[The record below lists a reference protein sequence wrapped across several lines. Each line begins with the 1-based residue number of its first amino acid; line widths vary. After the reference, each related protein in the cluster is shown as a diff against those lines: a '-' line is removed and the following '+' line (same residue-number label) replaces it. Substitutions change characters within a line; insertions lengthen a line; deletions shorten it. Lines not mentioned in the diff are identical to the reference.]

1 MKNFVLIKTF
11 KALPN
16 LRPLIVSRN
25 LFASTY
31 LDSVNFQIQR
41 RKLRHHDKNA
51 EQSKMKI
58 MKLYERMGVEGL
70 YTESLQLL
78 IHCVDP
84 KRYDDMSLL
93 TQILIED
100 CKANVRKLE
109 ETRMLL
115 SLYFWLCYTQKDA
128 DNSKLVFDEVYKL
141 IDSYHTKNRYF
152 STLLETER
160 YQDIIEGYEKLEK
173 PSFDDMMFC
182 MAAFY
187 KIGGTEEFAKAKY
200 LYKIHSK
207 GRLASI
213 FALFCLNQNEIDQAV
228 EIVNLD
234 YCLKNNILPKEP
246 VQCNLLLLCLIK
258 IGQTELSLK
267 TLEKW
272 SNIASAR
279 NKNLKI
285 SSEIFKMLRA
295 SIESGPLKNMEISLY
310 EPLKKQDFITNL
322 TIEKIVF
329 EPVDWNEKKEQNK
342 NRTKRK

>member
-1 MKNFVLIKTF
+1 MAMKNFVLIKTF

-25 LFASTY
+25 LFASSY

-84 KRYDDMSLL
+84 ERFDDMSIL

-100 CKANVRKLE
+100 CKANGRKLE

-128 DNSKLVFDEVYKL
+128 DNSKLVFDEVYQL

-160 YQDIIEGYEKLEK
+160 YQDIIEGEW
-173 PSFDDMMFC
+173 
-182 MAAFY
+182 FY
-187 KIGGTEEFAKAKY
+187 LNICNQ
-200 LYKIHSK
+200 SQ
-207 GRLASI
+207 R
-213 FALFCLNQNEIDQAV
+213 CLN
-228 EIVNLD
+228 
-234 YCLKNNILPKEP
+234 
-246 VQCNLLLLCLIK
+246 
-258 IGQTELSLK
+258 
-267 TLEKW
+267 
-272 SNIASAR
+272 
-279 NKNLKI
+279 
-285 SSEIFKMLRA
+285 
-295 SIESGPLKNMEISLY
+295 
-310 EPLKKQDFITNL
+310 
-322 TIEKIVF
+322 TI
-329 EPVDWNEKKEQNK
+329 
-342 NRTKRK
+342 